1 MSKVFVKAPV
11 KNNKVLVKATVTGGG
26 MDDSAVQYDLT
37 GKPVFVMGGG
47 RGESGRT
54 ALQRNLARLGGVV
67 GAGAA
72 ALGLGGGQ
80 KRSLG
85 DFVSSGIGGGYQ
97 GADLGNRLGNFLSTG
112 TSKEV
117 ANLRASQ
124 KKLNEQRAAY
134 RSLGLPIPA
143 ELGGEKSGRV
153 RVSGDPYEG
162 MRGGD
167 DDEMDAT
174 NAQAANT
181 ILSTIQ
187 DAESGTRIEPES
199 QEVAVTDNPLNTMS
213 TPAALAALTPT
224 VTDNT
229 GAQVR
234 PLSAY
239 SSHGIPNSSQS
250 MYSNEAVEGLGLNT
264 QQVDPMDDSPLLG
277 NLTAGNMVPPP
288 TSGAASQLAEV
299 DAASNQNMAQHGMD
313 DERSITYSPEQIQ
326 AAKDLMDRQQT
337 SHPGDDVSWNQSP
350 NANRAQADRAASRM
364 DAYGNFQDMAN
375 WDEQQK
381 DIFDGVSWKM
391 LKAFRLLKMLT
402 LYPRYIRKGLVLV
415 E

>member
-11 KNNKVLVKATVTGGG
+11 KNNKVLVKATITGGG

-54 ALQRNLARLGGVV
+54 PLQRNLARLGGVV

-112 TSKEV
+112 TAKEV

-153 RVSGDPYEG
+153 RVSSDPYEG
-162 MRGGD
+162 MRGGS

-174 NAQAANT
+174 NAQAAET
-181 ILSTIQ
+181 VLAA
-187 DAESGTRIEPES
+187 AENPENRIPAEG
-199 QEVAVTDNPLNTMS
+199 EVAVTDNPLNTMS
-213 TPAALAALTPT
+213 TPAALAALTPP
-224 VTDNT
+224 VPDST
-229 GAQVR
+229 GALVR

-239 SSHGIPNSSQS
+239 SSQGIPNSSQS
-250 MYSNEAVEGLGLNT
+250 MYSNEAVQGLGLNT
-264 QQVDPMDDSPLLG
+264 QQIDPMDDSPLLG
-277 NLTAGNMVPPP
+277 NLTAGNMVPPS

-299 DAASNQNMAQHGMD
+299 DSASNQHMAQHGMD

-375 WDEQQK
+375 WDEQQ
-381 DIFDGVSWKM
+381 DYDPFDGVSWKM

>member
-134 RSLGLPIPA
+134 RRLGLPIPA

-174 NAQAANT
+174 NAQAAETVLAAAGNPENR
-181 ILSTIQ
+181 IP
-187 DAESGTRIEPES
+187 AEG
-199 QEVAVTDNPLNTMS
+199 EVAVTDNPLNTMS
-213 TPAALAALTPT
+213 TPAALAALSPT
-224 VTDNT
+224 VTDIT

-239 SSHGIPNSSQS
+239 SSQGIPNSSQS

-264 QQVDPMDDSPLLG
+264 QQIDPMDDSPLLG
-277 NLTAGNMVPPP
+277 NLAAGNMVQPS
-288 TSGAASQLAEV
+288 TSGAGSQLAEV
-299 DAASNQNMAQHGMD
+299 DAASNQHMAQHGMD

-375 WDEQQK
+375 WDEQR
-381 DIFDGVSWKM
+381 DYDPFDGVSWKM